1 MKTASTL
8 AQAMDLQALLSPHA
22 VSSLPS
28 EADANPVPT
37 IRSQS
42 LRSCFVSLYVVI
54 ASQIVKCANVHLLKS
69 LRRK

>member
-42 LRSCFVSLYVVI
+42 LRSCFVSLL
-54 ASQIVKCANVHLLKS
+54 SLPLKLSIVQMCIFEFEIFAT
-69 LRRK
+69 